1 MESSYL
7 NFIQGKRL
15 AVVSITIKIH
25 LNMDFL
31 KLKNIVTR
39 IIITITAN
47 SEPETGRFTK
57 S

>member
-31 KLKNIVTR
+31 KLRNIVTR

-47 SEPETGRFTK
+47 NEPDTGRFTK

>member
-47 SEPETGRFTK
+47 NEPDTGRFTK

>member
-7 NFIQGKRL
+7 NFIQEKRL
-15 AVVSITIKIH
+15 AVVFVTIKIH

-39 IIITITAN
+39 IIIKITAN
-47 SEPETGRFTK
+47 NEPDTGRFTK

>member
-7 NFIQGKRL
+7 NFIQEKRL
-15 AVVSITIKIH
+15 AVVFVTIKIH

-47 SEPETGRFTK
+47 NEPDTGRFAK

>member
-7 NFIQGKRL
+7 NFIQEKRL
-15 AVVSITIKIH
+15 AVVFVTIKIH

-39 IIITITAN
+39 IIIAITAN
-47 SEPETGRFTK
+47 NEPDTGRFTK

>member
-47 SEPETGRFTK
+47 NEPDTGLFTK